1 MCNLYRQ
8 RNTED
13 LSRLFDARPLGLP
26 FEARPDIYPTY
37 EAVVVRKEGGER
49 LLDCMAGEDGRLP
62 WIAVFALR
70 WVSYDDISD
79 VLSNF
84 GLVTEKLADHTFT
97 QRRFTGAEEREY
109 VLEELAEMDVDTTG
123 REDTGWYHA
132 NFYLSRP
139 VEEASVPLKALLDL

>member
-1 MCNLYRQ
+1 MV
-8 RNTED
+8 
-13 LSRLFDARPLGLP
+13 G
-26 FEARPDIYPTY
+26 
-37 EAVVVRKEGGER
+37 K
-49 LLDCMAGEDGRLP
+49 DGRLP

-139 VEEASVPLKALLDL
+139 VEEASVPPKSLLDL